1 MNILN
6 SENIYL
12 RAIEPE
18 DLDFLYKWE
27 NCVDV
32 WEESNTLAPY
42 SKFAIKRFIERSLS
56 ESVFEIGQIRLMIC
70 LKDSKE
76 VIGTADIFD
85 IDSIN
90 SRAAVGLL
98 IDNNHRGKGYAK
110 EALDLLCY
118 YAKSTL
124 LLNQLYVHISANNSA
139 CLNLFEKSDFEKCG
153 TLKSWTKASNGYKD
167 AYIFQKIL

>member
-56 ESVFEIGQIRLMIC
+56 ESVFEI
-70 LKDSKE
+70 
-76 VIGTADIFD
+76 V
-85 IDSIN
+85 
-90 SRAAVGLL
+90 
-98 IDNNHRGKGYAK
+98 
-110 EALDLLCY
+110 
-118 YAKSTL
+118 
-124 LLNQLYVHISANNSA
+124 
-139 CLNLFEKSDFEKCG
+139 
-153 TLKSWTKASNGYKD
+153 
-167 AYIFQKIL
+167 